1 MLHSHSPKRMN
12 ANDII
17 ATAHAVS
24 VPLSPAQADA
34 LLTFRNLLVEWN
46 ERFNLTALTDDA
58 SVLSLHFADSLTVVP
73 VVKSIESLAKGKT
86 LRVIDVGTGGGFPG
100 IPLKIT
106 LPHLRM
112 VLMDSTSKKVQ
123 FCDEVI
129 RALKLQGAHATHGR
143 AEEASHQ
150 PAHREHYDIVIARAV
165 APMQTLSE
173 YLLPFANAGG
183 YVIAMKGSDAQA
195 ETNAAEGAISKLGG
209 ELVRIENVSLP
220 NRDDK
225 RALVILRKVRP
236 TPKLYPRQGGAPRK
250 DPLK

>member
-1 MLHSHSPKRMN
+1 MN

-24 VPLSPAQADA
+24 VQLSPAQADA

-58 SVLSLHFADSLTVVP
+58 SVLSLHFADSLTVV
-73 VVKSIESLAKGKT
+73 SAIQELSSGKT

-100 IPLKIT
+100 IPLKIA
-106 LPHLRM
+106 LPHLRI

-165 APMQTLSE
+165 APMQTLAE

-195 ETNAAEGAISKLGG
+195 ETNTAESAISKLGG

-225 RALVILRKVRP
+225 RALVVLRKVRP

>member
-1 MLHSHSPKRMN
+1 MN

-17 ATAHAVS
+17 ATAQALS
-24 VPLSPAQADA
+24 VQLSPEQANA
-34 LLTFRNLLVEWN
+34 LLTFRALLVEWN

-58 SVLSLHFADSLTVVP
+58 SILSLHFADSLTVVP
-73 VVKSIESLAKGKT
+73 AIQALSSGKT

-100 IPLKIT
+100 IPLKIA
-106 LPHLRM
+106 LPHLRI

-123 FCDEVI
+123 FCAEVI
-129 RALKLQGAHATHGR
+129 RALKLQSAQATHGR
-143 AEEASHQ
+143 AEEAAHR
-150 PAHREHYDIVIARAV
+150 PAHREQYDLVIARAV
-165 APMQTLSE
+165 APMQTLAE

-183 YVIAMKGSDAQA
+183 YVIAMKGVDAQA
-195 ETNAAEGAISKLGG
+195 ETTAAEGAINKLGG
-209 ELVRIENVSLP
+209 ELVRIENVALP

-225 RALVILRKVRP
+225 RALVVFRKIRP